1 MNAAQSEFYIG
12 RFIWY
17 FFVSLT
23 PQYIFIYWE
32 PILSGAGK
40 GALLDLQL
48 SFPFWS
54 FSILTLFLSS
64 HFECNNGS
72 LNNL

>member
-12 RFIWY
+12 RFMWY

-23 PQYIFIYWE
+23 SQYLFIFLK

-48 SFPFWS
+48 SFPF
-54 FSILTLFLSS
+54 
-64 HFECNNGS
+64 
-72 LNNL
+72 

>member
-1 MNAAQSEFYIG
+1 MNAAQSEFYFG

-23 PQYIFIYWE
+23 RQYLFIYWE

-48 SFPFWS
+48 SFPF
-54 FSILTLFLSS
+54 
-64 HFECNNGS
+64 
-72 LNNL
+72 